1 MHTTT
6 KNRTAPEARKRRSK
20 PSAPQARVHK
30 TFPTEIL
37 PAEMTSSTDAQRQIF
52 KAGTATR
59 PFLAALFFVLGLALA
74 AAMIIA
80 VTQSVITEFKLARS
94 LFQNNAPTDTVNSDW
109 RRFLPQSDS
118 LEGDGGY
125 DKLDSDGPSVATA
138 AKNACQTHTS
148 AARSASNNPSTLYAF
163 VTADLEDVSNSVQ
176 RTCDTINVFVPE
188 WLIISDEGIDW
199 LQSGNQDFGTPYIVR
214 TNPFG
219 DHPIQPLMH
228 VQATALEE
236 DGSRHW
242 SKVADLAT
250 RHGWSG
256 LCFDMRRLEAQNLQ
270 KALTH
275 LDGVRDDF
283 AAKSLESCA
292 VIAPDQIETLS
303 YGAALPDRVILPA
316 VQNSYRLGIYEESP
330 APLDWFQTVLERA
343 RSTIPKEKLVIGM
356 AAGGVHWT
364 TGAPAPEFISYA
376 DAMSQADQYGAFAG
390 YAPEKGHGL
399 ISYMDARGE
408 RNMIWYL
415 DAVSHYSQLLS
426 IAEAGIDG
434 VAIWGLGQEDP
445 SIWPLLAKEDI
456 LSDSAFDTLRDIDL
470 NSFVSYRGTGPFLR
484 FAQKE
489 VLGRRHVTRDAETLM
504 VTDAVTDPLPLP
516 VIADRYGTLPEKSIL
531 LTFDDGPAQ
540 DHTQDIL
547 DILNDAEV
555 PATFFMVGNQ
565 MFEQK
570 NVVDALARS
579 EFDFGLHTFSHPR
592 LDRASPA
599 RVQVELALQSRIFS
613 WLTGQTPVVFRAP
626 YMRGPGPLEGDLAR
640 RLKTIIDQRYHL
652 LGADIVPPDWRSLSP
667 KQLVDYTL
675 DALDGSGQ
683 VLLLHDGG
691 GARSNTI
698 SALSL
703 LIPELKARGY
713 QFLTL
718 KQAMAGVGSPYET
731 RQAASLEPFEAL
743 AFTGFGNSATWVAFL
758 VPFAVLLGVI
768 RALVLFVMAIRSRR
782 ADRADLRH
790 RTGDFS
796 APVTVVIP
804 AYNEEKSILKTIY
817 SVLESDYP
825 NLSVLVVDDGSTDD
839 THGLVTKTYKDN
851 PNVQILRQ
859 PNGGKW
865 KAANLAFS
873 HVTTDY
879 VVAIDAD
886 TIVAPDAIRRL
897 MQPLRNPQVGAV
909 AGKIMVGNSN
919 NLLTKLEKLE
929 YTVAQNIDR
938 RAYETINAIMVV
950 PGAFGAW
957 RTEAVRKCGY
967 YSSQTLAEDTD
978 LTISLLEQGYEVR
991 AAERAYAYTEA
1002 PASVGTLMKQRMR
1015 WSIGILQS
1023 AWKHRSTIRKG
1034 HAVGLVGLTDLV
1046 IFGVIMPLLGPI
1058 IDLLLVLMLVRFVS
1072 GFDGTTFDAFTVR
1085 DYAVLSIFL
1094 ALPLLEMIMA
1104 DYAVRSEPTM
1114 PRSMVL
1120 LLLLNRLIYRQL
1132 LIINVYR
1139 SLWRILTGRL
1149 TGWHKLRRFGSVQA
1163 PVRPTVAARARL
1175 S

>member
-1 MHTTT
+1 M
-6 KNRTAPEARKRRSK
+6 A
-20 PSAPQARVHK
+20 
-30 TFPTEIL
+30 L
-37 PAEMTSSTDAQRQIF
+37 STDAEKQIF
-52 KAGTATR
+52 KAGNATR
-59 PFLAALFFVLGLALA
+59 PFLAVLLFVIALALA

-80 VTQSVITEFKLARS
+80 VTQNVITEFKLARP
-94 LFQNNAPTDTVNSDW
+94 LFQNSAPADNISQDW
-109 RRFLPQSDS
+109 RRFLPQSDN
-118 LEGDGGY
+118 LEGDGGN
-125 DKLDSDGPSVATA
+125 DQLDRDYASADIAGGSSCET
-138 AKNACQTHTS
+138 QTGT
-148 AARSASNNPSTLYAF
+148 ARSASNNPSKVYAF

-176 RTCDTINVFVPE
+176 RTCNTINVFVPE
-188 WLIISDEGIDW
+188 WLIISDKGVDW
-199 LQSGNQDFGTPYIVR
+199 LQSGNQDFSTPYVVR

-219 DHPIQPLMH
+219 DSPIQPLIH
-228 VQATALEE
+228 VQASALSSEAS
-236 DGSRHW
+236 GHW
-242 SKVADLAT
+242 SNTAALAA
-250 RHGWSG
+250 RQGWSG
-256 LCFDMRRLEAQNLQ
+256 LCFDMRRLEVQNLQ
-270 KALTH
+270 KALIH
-275 LDGVRDDF
+275 LDGVKGDF
-283 AAKSLESCA
+283 AAANLETCA
-292 VIAPDQIETLS
+292 VIAPDQIETLG
-303 YGAALPDRVILPA
+303 YGSALPERVILPA
-316 VQNSYRLGIYEESP
+316 IQNSYRLGIYEESP
-330 APLDWFQTVLERA
+330 APLDWFQSVLERA
-343 RSTIPKEKLVIGM
+343 RTTIPQDKLVIGL

-364 TGAPAPEFISYA
+364 TGTSAPEFISYA

-399 ISYMDARGE
+399 ISYMDAGGE

-426 IAEAGIDG
+426 VAEAGIDG

-445 SIWPLLAKEDI
+445 SIWPLLAQEDI
-456 LSDSAFDTLRDIDL
+456 LSDEAFATLRDIDL

-484 FAQKE
+484 FSETE
-489 VLGRRHVTRDAETLM
+489 VVGRRHVTRDSETLM
-504 VTDAVTDPLPLP
+504 VTDAITDPLPLP
-516 VIADRYGTLPEKSIL
+516 VIADRYGVLPDKSIL
-531 LTFDDGPAQ
+531 LTFDDGPSQ
-540 DHTQDIL
+540 DHTQEIL
-547 DILNDAEV
+547 DILNAANV

-570 NVVDALARS
+570 NVVNALAEA
-579 EFDFGLHTFSHPR
+579 EFDFGLHTFSHPQ
-592 LDRASPA
+592 LNRASPA

-613 WLTGQTPVVFRAP
+613 WLTGRTPVVFRAP

-675 DALDGSGQ
+675 GALDGSGQ
-683 VLLLHDGG
+683 VLLMHDGG
-691 GARSNTI
+691 GPRSSTI
-698 SALSL
+698 SALRL
-703 LIPELKARGY
+703 LLPELKARGY

-718 KQAMAGVGSPYET
+718 EQAMAGFGSPYET
-731 RQAASLEPFEAL
+731 RQVASLEPFEAL
-743 AFTGFGNSATWVAFL
+743 AFTGVGNSATWVAFV

-768 RALVLFVMAIRSRR
+768 RALVLFIMAIRSRR
-782 ADRADLRH
+782 ADRTDLRH

-804 AYNEEKSILKTIY
+804 AYNEENSILKTIY

-825 NLSVLVVDDGSTDD
+825 NLSVLVVDDGSTDS
-839 THGLVTKTYKDN
+839 TYELVTKTYKGN
-851 PNVQILRQ
+851 PKVQILRQ

-865 KAANLAFS
+865 KASNLAFS
-873 HVTTDY
+873 HVTTDF

-897 MQPLRNPQVGAV
+897 MQPLRNPNVGAV

-957 RTEAVRKCGY
+957 RTDAVRKCGY

-978 LTISLLEQGYEVR
+978 LTISLLEKGYEVR

-1023 AWKHRSTIRKG
+1023 AWKHRGTIRQG

-1046 IFGVIMPLLGPI
+1046 VFGVIMPLLGPI

-1072 GFDGTTFDAFTVR
+1072 SFDGTNFDAFTVR
-1085 DYAVLSIFL
+1085 DYAVLAIFL

-1104 DYAVRSEPTM
+1104 DYAVRSEPST
-1114 PRSMVL
+1114 PRAMVL
-1120 LLLLNRLIYRQL
+1120 LLLLNRFIYRQL

-1163 PVRPTVAARARL
+1163 PVRPTVAARAHL

>member
-1 MHTTT
+1 
-6 KNRTAPEARKRRSK
+6 
-20 PSAPQARVHK
+20 
-30 TFPTEIL
+30 
-37 PAEMTSSTDAQRQIF
+37 
-52 KAGTATR
+52 
-59 PFLAALFFVLGLALA
+59 
-74 AAMIIA
+74 
-80 VTQSVITEFKLARS
+80 
-94 LFQNNAPTDTVNSDW
+94 
-109 RRFLPQSDS
+109 
-118 LEGDGGY
+118 
-125 DKLDSDGPSVATA
+125 
-138 AKNACQTHTS
+138 
-148 AARSASNNPSTLYAF
+148 
-163 VTADLEDVSNSVQ
+163 
-176 RTCDTINVFVPE
+176 
-188 WLIISDEGIDW
+188 
-199 LQSGNQDFGTPYIVR
+199 
-214 TNPFG
+214 
-219 DHPIQPLMH
+219 
-228 VQATALEE
+228 
-236 DGSRHW
+236 
-242 SKVADLAT
+242 
-250 RHGWSG
+250 
-256 LCFDMRRLEAQNLQ
+256 
-270 KALTH
+270 
-275 LDGVRDDF
+275 
-283 AAKSLESCA
+283 
-292 VIAPDQIETLS
+292 
-303 YGAALPDRVILPA
+303 
-316 VQNSYRLGIYEESP
+316 
-330 APLDWFQTVLERA
+330 
-343 RSTIPKEKLVIGM
+343 
-356 AAGGVHWT
+356 
-364 TGAPAPEFISYA
+364 
-376 DAMSQADQYGAFAG
+376 MSQADQYGAFAG

-718 KQAMAGVGSPYET
+718 KEAMAGVGSPYET

-879 VVAIDAD
+879 VVAI
-886 TIVAPDAIRRL
+886 
-897 MQPLRNPQVGAV
+897 
-909 AGKIMVGNSN
+909 
-919 NLLTKLEKLE
+919 E
-929 YTVAQNIDR
+929 DR
-938 RAYETINAIMVV
+938 KSVV
-950 PGAFGAW
+950 
-957 RTEAVRKCGY
+957 
-967 YSSQTLAEDTD
+967 
-978 LTISLLEQGYEVR
+978 
-991 AAERAYAYTEA
+991 
-1002 PASVGTLMKQRMR
+1002 
-1015 WSIGILQS
+1015 
-1023 AWKHRSTIRKG
+1023 
-1034 HAVGLVGLTDLV
+1034 
-1046 IFGVIMPLLGPI
+1046 
-1058 IDLLLVLMLVRFVS
+1058 
-1072 GFDGTTFDAFTVR
+1072 
-1085 DYAVLSIFL
+1085 
-1094 ALPLLEMIMA
+1094 
-1104 DYAVRSEPTM
+1104 
-1114 PRSMVL
+1114 
-1120 LLLLNRLIYRQL
+1120 
-1132 LIINVYR
+1132 
-1139 SLWRILTGRL
+1139 
-1149 TGWHKLRRFGSVQA
+1149 
-1163 PVRPTVAARARL
+1163 
-1175 S
+1175 

>member
-1 MHTTT
+1 MYTET
-6 KNRTAPEARKRRSK
+6 KNRPEPASCRSQD
-20 PSAPQARVHK
+20 SAQGAYHHK

-37 PAEMTSSTDAQRQIF
+37 PAEMTNSTDAQKQIF
-52 KAGTATR
+52 KATSSTR
-59 PFLAALFFVLGLALA
+59 PFLAAALFVIALGLAI
-74 AAMIIA
+74 AMVVA
-80 VTQSVITEFKLARS
+80 VTQSVIVEFKLART
-94 LFQNNAPTDTVNSDW
+94 LFQHSEPKNTISQDW
-109 RRFLPQSDS
+109 RRFLPKSDS
-118 LEGDGGY
+118 LEGNGGN
-125 DKLDSDGPSVATA
+125 DQLDSFHHNTSSTFSDY
-138 AKNACQTHTS
+138 CQQEPGTP
-148 AARSASNNPSTLYAF
+148 RSANNNPSRLYAF

-188 WLIISDEGIDW
+188 WLIISENGIDW
-199 LQSGNQDFGTPYIVR
+199 LQSGNQDFGTPYVVR

-228 VQATALEE
+228 VQANAL
-236 DGSRHW
+236 DGRASKHW
-242 SKVADLAT
+242 SKAAALAV

-256 LCFDMRRLEAQNLQ
+256 LCFDLRRLETQNLQ
-270 KALTH
+270 KALTQ
-275 LDGVRDDF
+275 LGDVKDDF
-283 AAKSLESCA
+283 IAKGLESCA
-292 VIAPDQIETLS
+292 VIAPDQIEALPSGTE
-303 YGAALPDRVILPA
+303 LPDRVILPA
-316 VQNSYRLGIYEESP
+316 VQNSYRLSIYEESP

-343 RSTIPKEKLVIGM
+343 RDAIPSEKLVIGL

-364 TGAPAPEFISYA
+364 TGASTPEFISYA

-390 YAPEKGHGL
+390 YAPGKGHGL
-399 ISYMDARGE
+399 ISYMDDNGE

-426 IAEAGIDG
+426 IAESGIDG

-445 SIWPLLAKEDI
+445 SIWPLLTKPDI
-456 LSDSAFDTLRDIDL
+456 LSDDAFDTLREIDL
-470 NSFVSYRGTGPFLR
+470 GSFVSYRGTGAFLR
-484 FAQKE
+484 FDQTE

-504 VTDAVTDPLPLP
+504 VTDAVTDPLPTP
-516 VIADRYGTLPEKSIL
+516 VIAERYGALPDKSIL

-540 DHTQDIL
+540 GHTQEIL
-547 DILNDAEV
+547 DILNHANV

-579 EFDFGLHTFSHPR
+579 EFDFGLHTFSHPQ
-592 LDRASPA
+592 LDKTSPA

-613 WLTGQTPVVFRAP
+613 WLTDRTPVVFRAP

-667 KQLVDYTL
+667 KQLVNYTT

-691 GARSNTI
+691 GKRSNTI
-698 SALSL
+698 EALRL
-703 LIPELKARGY
+703 LVPELKARGY

-718 KQAMAGVGSPYET
+718 DQAMAGFGTPYET
-731 RQAASLEPFEAL
+731 RQVTSLEPFEAL
-743 AFTGFGNSATWVAFL
+743 AFTGVGNSATWVAFL
-758 VPFAVLLGVI
+758 VPFAVLLGVV

-804 AYNEEKSILKTIY
+804 AYNEEKGILKTIY
-817 SVLESDYP
+817 SVLDSDYQ
-825 NLSVLVVDDGSTDD
+825 NLSVLVVDDGSTDA
-839 THGLVTKTYKDN
+839 TYELVTKTYRHN

-865 KAANLAFS
+865 KAANLAFA

-897 MQPLRNPQVGAV
+897 MQPLRDPKVGAV
-909 AGKIMVGNSN
+909 AGKIMVGNSD

-957 RTEAVRKCGY
+957 RTEAVRQCGY

-978 LTISLLEQGYEVR
+978 LTISLLERGYEVR

-1034 HAVGLVGLTDLV
+1034 HAIGLVGLTDLV
-1046 IFGVIMPLLGPI
+1046 VFGVIMPLLGPI

-1072 GFDGTTFDAFTVR
+1072 SFDGTTFDAFTVR
-1085 DYAVLSIFL
+1085 DYAVLAIFL

-1104 DYAVRSEPTM
+1104 DYAVRSEPST
-1114 PRSMVL
+1114 PRAMVF

-1149 TGWHKLRRFGSVQA
+1149 TGWHKLRRFGSAQA
-1163 PVRPTVAARARL
+1163 PARRSVAARAHAG
-1175 S
+1175 

>member
-1 MHTTT
+1 
-6 KNRTAPEARKRRSK
+6 
-20 PSAPQARVHK
+20 
-30 TFPTEIL
+30 
-37 PAEMTSSTDAQRQIF
+37 MTNSTDEQRQIF
-52 KAGTATR
+52 KANGATR
-59 PFLAALFFVLGLALA
+59 PFLAALLFVIMLALA
-74 AAMIIA
+74 AAMIVA
-80 VTQSVITEFKLARS
+80 VTQSVVAEFKLARP
-94 LFQNNAPTDTVNSDW
+94 LFQNSEPKDSVSQDW
-109 RRFLPQSDS
+109 RRFLPKSTT
-118 LEGDGGY
+118 LEGNGGN
-125 DKLDSDGPSVATA
+125 DQLGNDHGRKSSAFA
-138 AKNACQTHTS
+138 SSCQKEAS
-148 AARSASNNPSTLYAF
+148 PPRSANNNPSRLYAF
-163 VTADLEDVSNSVQ
+163 VTADLEDVANSVQ

-199 LQSGNQDFGTPYIVR
+199 LQSGDQTFGTPYVVR

-228 VQATALEE
+228 VQASALEGKGT
-236 DGSRHW
+236 DHW
-242 SKVADLAT
+242 SKAARLAE

-256 LCFDMRRLEAQNLQ
+256 LCFDMRRLETQNLQ
-270 KALTH
+270 KALVH
-275 LDGVRDDF
+275 LNGVKDDF
-283 AAKSLESCA
+283 IIKGLETCA
-292 VIAPDQIETLS
+292 VIAPDQIEALA
-303 YGAALPDRVILPA
+303 YGSELPDRVILPA
-316 VQNSYRLGIYEESP
+316 VQNSYRLSIYEESP
-330 APLDWFQTVLERA
+330 APLDWFRSVLERA
-343 RSTIPKEKLVIGM
+343 RSAIPSEKLVIGL
-356 AAGGVHWT
+356 ASGGVHWT
-364 TGAPAPEFISYA
+364 TGSQVPEFISYA

-390 YAPEKGHGL
+390 YAPDKGHGL
-399 ISYMDARGE
+399 ISYMDADGE

-426 IAEAGIDG
+426 LAEAGIDG

-445 SIWPLLAKEDI
+445 SIWPLLAKPDI
-456 LSDSAFDTLRDIDL
+456 LSDEAFDTLSEIDL
-470 NSFVSYRGTGPFLR
+470 GSFVSYRGTGPFLR
-484 FAQKE
+484 FDQTE
-489 VLGRRHVTRDAETLM
+489 VLGHRHVTRDSETLM
-504 VTDAVTDPLPLP
+504 VIDAVAQPLPTP
-516 VIADRYGTLPEKSIL
+516 VIGERYGSLPDKSIL

-540 DHTQDIL
+540 DHTQEVL
-547 DILNDAEV
+547 DILKDAEV

-570 NVVDALARS
+570 NVVNALADS
-579 EFDFGLHTFSHPR
+579 EFDFGLHTFSHPQ
-592 LDRASPA
+592 LDRTSPA

-613 WLTGQTPVVFRAP
+613 WLTGRTPVVFRAP

-640 RLKTIIDQRYHL
+640 RLKTIVDQRYHL
-652 LGADIVPPDWRSLSP
+652 LGADIVPPDWRSLNP
-667 KQLVDYTL
+667 QQLVDYTL
-675 DALDGSGQ
+675 EALDGTGQ
-683 VLLLHDGG
+683 VLLMHDGG
-691 GARSNTI
+691 GERSNTI
-698 SALSL
+698 DALRL
-703 LIPELKARGY
+703 LLPELKARGY

-718 KQAMAGVGSPYET
+718 NQAMAGFGTPYET
-731 RQAASLEPFEAL
+731 RQITKLDPFEAL
-743 AFTGFGNSATWVAFL
+743 AFTGVGNSATWVAFV

-768 RALVLFVMAIRSRR
+768 RALILFVMAIRSRR

-817 SVLESDYP
+817 SVLDSDYP
-825 NLSVLVVDDGSTDD
+825 NLSVLVVDDGSTDA
-839 THGLVTKTYKDN
+839 THALVTKTYKNN
-851 PNVQILRQ
+851 PSVQILRQ

-897 MQPLRNPQVGAV
+897 MQPLRNPNVGAV
-909 AGKIMVGNSN
+909 AGKIMVGNSK

-957 RTEAVRKCGY
+957 RTEAVRRCGY

-978 LTISLLEQGYEVR
+978 LTISLLEKGYEVR
-991 AAERAYAYTEA
+991 AADRAYAYTEA

-1023 AWKHRSTIRKG
+1023 AWKHRRTIRKG

-1046 IFGVIMPLLGPI
+1046 VFGVIMPLLGPI

-1072 GFDGTTFDAFTVR
+1072 SFDGTTFNAFTVR
-1085 DYAVLSIFL
+1085 DYAVLAIFL
-1094 ALPLLEMIMA
+1094 ALPLLEMVMA
-1104 DYAVRSEPTM
+1104 DFAVRSEPST
-1114 PRSMVL
+1114 PRSMVF

-1149 TGWHKLRRFGSVQA
+1149 TGWHKLRRFGSVEA
-1163 PVRPTVAARARL
+1163 PTRPTVAARAHIG
-1175 S
+1175 